1 MVMEPKDY
9 AAVIEHPLLIIWE
22 YDWMPRIHVYIYRF
36 ICRYIYIYLFLPI
49 YLYIYI
55 YAVDRLVS
63 RRISSPNCLTLAGWI
78 QLHLFWWWTKGL
90 QGTRVWIFTSAMCVL
105 ANVVVVFLLASSVGF
120 FFFRSGPFWECWH
133 IYIYIYIP
141 GKPLESP
148 IFKAIVAGF
157 RGKVA

>member
-1 MVMEPKDY
+1 MRRWLNIPCSLSENMTGCLGY
-9 AAVIEHPLLIIWE
+9 
-22 YDWMPRIHVYIYRF
+22 MYIYT
-36 ICRYIYIYLFLPI
+36 YLYVDIYIYLFLPI
-49 YLYIYI
+49 YLYI

-105 ANVVVVFLLASSVGF
+105 ANVVVVFLLASSVGCF
-120 FFFRSGPFWECWH
+120 FFFVQGLFGNAGT
-133 IYIYIYIP
+133 YIYIP

-157 RGKVA
+157 RGKVALKK